1 MKDHEMNPSPDTGY
15 NIPPPPDQRVGDPAS
30 FAGIVIEGVSKS
42 FGSKQVLSDADLLI
56 HKGETLVIIGRS
68 GEGKSVL
75 LKHIVRLL
83 EPDAGRIWIEGAPVT
98 ELPKGQLMDLRKKFG
113 FLFQGAALFDSMTVC
128 ENVSLMLKEHS
139 GWPSERILAR
149 ACECLAM
156 VGLENTETKLPS
168 ELSGGMKKRAGL
180 ARAIVME
187 PEYILYDEPTT
198 GLDPITGDA
207 INDLIVKLQKSLGVT
222 SVVVTHDMAS
232 AFKIADR
239 IAMLSRGRIVYTG
252 TVDEVK
258 NTDHPMVRQFIEG
271 NAHGPLGAF

>member
-1 MKDHEMNPSPDTGY
+1 MLNDR
-15 NIPPPPDQRVGDPAS
+15 NIPPLPDLKVADPATFS
-30 FAGIVIEGVSKS
+30 GIVLEDVSKS
-42 FGSKQVLSDADLLI
+42 FGPKVVLNKADLLI

-83 EPDAGRIWIEGAPVT
+83 EPDTGQVWCEGV
-98 ELPKGQLMDLRKKFG
+98 ELTGINKRRLMEMRQKFG
-113 FLFQGAALFDSMTVC
+113 FLFQGAALFDSMTIG
-128 ENVSLMLKEHS
+128 ENVGLMLEEHTD
-139 GWPSERILAR
+139 WSEEKVRAR
-149 ACECLAM
+149 ASECLAQ
-156 VGLENTETKLPS
+156 VGLDNTEDKLPS

-207 INDLIVKLQKSLGVT
+207 INDLIIKLKEDLGAT
-222 SVVVTHDMAS
+222 SVVVTHDMPS

-239 IAMLSRGRIVYTG
+239 MAMLNRGKIVFTG
-252 TVDEVK
+252 TVDEIR

-271 NAHGPLGAF
+271 NSQGPLGAF

>member
-1 MKDHEMNPSPDTGY
+1 MNASPEAAY
-15 NIPPPPDQRVGDPAS
+15 NIPPAPGQRVDDPAS
-30 FAGIVIEGVSKS
+30 FAGIVIEGVSKN
-42 FGSKQVLSDADLLI
+42 FGSKMVLDKTDLLI
-56 HKGETLVIIGRS
+56 PKGETLVVIGRS

-75 LKHIVRLL
+75 LKSIVRLL
-83 EPDAGRIWIEGAPVT
+83 ESDEGRIWIEGT
-98 ELPKGQLMDLRKKFG
+98 LINELSRSRLMELRKMFG

-128 ENVSLMLKEHS
+128 ENVGLMPKEHS
-139 GWPSERILAR
+139 GWSEERIYAR

-156 VGLENTETKLPS
+156 VGLENAETKLPS

-207 INDLIVKLQKSLGVT
+207 INELIVKLQKSLGVT
-222 SVVVTHDMAS
+222 SIVVTHDMAS

-239 IAMLSRGRIVYTG
+239 IAMLSRGRIVFTG

>member
-1 MKDHEMNPSPDTGY
+1 MGY
-15 NIPPPPDQRVGDPAS
+15 YIPPLPDQRVTDPTS
-30 FAGIVIEGVSKS
+30 FEGIVIEDVSKS
-42 FGSKQVLSDADLLI
+42 FGPKTVLSGTDLLI
-56 HKGETLVIIGRS
+56 NKGETLVIIGRS

-83 EPDAGRIWIEGAPVT
+83 EPDEGRIWVEGT
-98 ELPKGQLMDLRKKFG
+98 EINCLDQKPLMELRKKFG
-113 FLFQGAALFDSMTVC
+113 FLFQGAALFDSMTIVQ
-128 ENVSLMLKEHS
+128 NVGLMLEEHTDWS
-139 GWPSERILAR
+139 PERIRAR

-156 VGLENTETKLPS
+156 VGLEGAEEKAPS

-207 INDLIVKLQKSLGVT
+207 INDLIIKLQRELGVT
-222 SVVVTHDMAS
+222 SVAVTHDMPS

-239 IAMLSRGRIVYTG
+239 MAMLSRGKIVFSG
-252 TVDEVK
+252 TVDEVRT
-258 NTDHPMVRQFIEG
+258 TDHPMVRQFIEG
-271 NAHGPLGAF
+271 NSQGPLGAF

>member
-1 MKDHEMNPSPDTGY
+1 METQYIIPEM
-15 NIPPPPDQRVGDPAS
+15 PDQSVADPS
-30 FAGIVIEGVSKS
+30 QFDGIAVQKISKS
-42 FGSKQVLSDADLLI
+42 FGTKDVLTETDLLVN
-56 HKGETLVIIGRS
+56 KGETLVIIGRS

-83 EPDAGRIWIEGAPVT
+83 EPDNGHIWVEGQ
-98 ELPKGQLMDLRKKFG
+98 EISQLEPRALMELRKKFG
-113 FLFQGAALFDSMTVC
+113 FLFQGAALFDSMNIGQ
-128 ENVSLMLKEHS
+128 NVGLMLKEHTDWS
-139 GWPSERILAR
+139 QERIDAR

-156 VGLENTETKLPS
+156 VGLDGAADTLPS

-207 INDLIVKLQKSLGVT
+207 INDLIIKLQRELGVT
-222 SVVVTHDMAS
+222 SIAVTHDMPS

-239 IAMLSRGRIVYTG
+239 IAMLSRGKIVFAD
-252 TVDEVK
+252 TVEEIRR
-258 NTDHPMVRQFIEG
+258 TDHPMVRQFIEG
-271 NAHGPLGAF
+271 NSQGPLGAF

>member
-1 MKDHEMNPSPDTGY
+1 MNLEY
-15 NIPPPPDQRVGDPAS
+15 NIPPAPEQRAADPAS

-42 FGSKQVLSDADLLI
+42 FGPKQVLDETDLLI
-56 HKGETLVIIGRS
+56 HKGETLVVIGRS

-83 EPDAGRIWIEGAPVT
+83 EPDAGKIWIEGEEISAM
-98 ELPKGQLMDLRKKFG
+98 EASHLMEVRKKFG
-113 FLFQGAALFDSMTVC
+113 FLFQGAALFDSMDIC
-128 ENVSLMLKEHS
+128 KNVGLMLEEHS
-139 GWPSERILAR
+139 GWTMDKIRAR
-149 ACECLAM
+149 ACECLAQ
-156 VGLENTETKLPS
+156 VGLVGSDDKLPS

-207 INDLIVKLQKSLGVT
+207 INDLIIKLQKELGVT
-222 SVVVTHDMAS
+222 SIVVTHDMAS
-232 AFKIADR
+232 AFKVADR
-239 IAMLSRGRIVYTG
+239 MAMLSGGKIVFTG
-252 TVDEVK
+252 TVDEVR

-271 NAHGPLGAF
+271 NSQGPLGAF

>member
-1 MKDHEMNPSPDTGY
+1 METPY
-15 NIPPPPDQRVGDPAS
+15 NIPPAPRQRVAAPEAFD
-30 FAGIVIEGVSKS
+30 GIVVEGVSKS
-42 FGSKQVLSDADLLI
+42 FGAKMVLDETDMLI

-83 EPDAGRIWIEGAPVT
+83 EPDCGRIWVEGQ
-98 ELPKGQLMDLRKKFG
+98 EISQLGRRSLMDLRKKFG
-113 FLFQGAALFDSMTVC
+113 FLFQGSALFDSMNIC
-128 ENVSLMLKEHS
+128 KNVGLMLSEHTNWS
-139 GWPSERILAR
+139 EERIVER
-149 ACECLAM
+149 ASECLSQ
-156 VGLENTETKLPS
+156 VGLDGAAEKLPS

-207 INDLIVKLQKSLGVT
+207 INDLIIKLQKQLGVT
-222 SVVVTHDMAS
+222 SIVVTHDMPS

-239 IAMLSRGRIVYTG
+239 MAMLSRGKIVFSG
-252 TVDEVK
+252 TVEEVRQ
-258 NTDHPMVRQFIEG
+258 TDHPMVRQFIEG
-271 NAHGPLGAF
+271 NSQGPLGAF